1 MFMARTTCAIQ
12 AKVVKVS
19 EQRDLYEVLGIS
31 RDASDADIKKAYRK
45 LARKYHPDL
54 NRDNPKA
61 AEEKMKEVNVAYD
74 ILKDPKKRAQ
84 YDRFG
89 FDAANAGGAGG
100 AGGFSGFGG
109 QGGFGGFGG
118 FGGGGAEGF
127 GDIFDMFFG
136 GGAGRSS
143 HSHGPVAERGAD
155 IRYDLELTFE
165 EAAFGKEVELSIPR
179 MEECP
184 TCHGSGAAAGS
195 SPETCPDCHGRGTRR
210 TVHSTPFGQMMNETT
225 CSRCHGTG
233 KIVKNPCHDC
243 HGTGKKRANHTV
255 KVTIP
260 KGVDNGTR
268 LRVSGHGEAGTNGG
282 GYGDLYVY
290 IFIKQHKFF
299 KRQGNDVIVEV
310 PVSFVEAALGGTVQ
324 VPTLDG
330 PVDMKVPAGTQSGK
344 IMRLRNRGIPFLRG
358 SGRGDEHV
366 VVKVLTPQNLSSKQK
381 ELLREFG
388 ELSGDKVNPE
398 KKSFLD
404 NLKKLFK

>member
-143 HSHGPVAERGAD
+143 RSRGPVAERGAD

-195 SPETCPDCHGRGTRR
+195 SPETCPDCHGTGTRR

-225 CSRCHGTG
+225 CNRCHGTG

-290 IFIKQHKFF
+290 IFIK
-299 KRQGNDVIVEV
+299 
-310 PVSFVEAALGGTVQ
+310 
-324 VPTLDG
+324 
-330 PVDMKVPAGTQSGK
+330 
-344 IMRLRNRGIPFLRG
+344 
-358 SGRGDEHV
+358 
-366 VVKVLTPQNLSSKQK
+366 
-381 ELLREFG
+381 
-388 ELSGDKVNPE
+388 
-398 KKSFLD
+398 
-404 NLKKLFK
+404 

>member
-1 MFMARTTCAIQ
+1 M
-12 AKVVKVS
+12 S

-31 RDASDADIKKAYRK
+31 KDASDADIKKAYRK

-54 NRDNPKA
+54 NHDDPKT
-61 AEEKMKEVNVAYD
+61 AEEKMKEVNAAYD

-89 FDAANAGGAGG
+89 FGGPGGAAGGDP
-100 AGGFSGFGG
+100 
-109 QGGFGGFGG
+109 
-118 FGGGGAEGF
+118 FGGGFNFDFGPGGGGF
-127 GDIFDMFFG
+127 ATDGFSDIFDMFFG
-136 GGAGRSS
+136 RRGARSS
-143 HSHGPVAERGAD
+143 GPVAERGAD
-155 IRYDLELTFE
+155 IRYDLHLTFE
-165 EAAFGKEVELSIPR
+165 EAAFGKEEELTVPR
-179 MEECP
+179 MENCP

-195 SPETCPDCHGRGTRR
+195 SPETCPDCQGTGMRR
-210 TVHSTPFGQMMNETT
+210 TVRNTPFGQMMNESP
-225 CSRCHGTG
+225 CQRCHGSG

-243 HGTGKKRANHTV
+243 HGTGKKRANHKV

-290 IFIKQHKFF
+290 IFVKPHEFF

-310 PVSFVEAALGGTVQ
+310 PVSFVEATLGGTVQ

-330 PVDMKVPAGTQSGK
+330 PVDMKVEAGTQSGK

-366 VVKVLTPQNLSSKQK
+366 VVKVLTPKNLNSRQK
-381 ELLREFG
+381 ELLREFA
-388 ELSGDKVNPE
+388 EISGDKVNPE
-398 KKSFLD
+398 KKSFVD
-404 NLKKLFK
+404 KLKKLFK

>member
-1 MFMARTTCAIQ
+1 M
-12 AKVVKVS
+12 S

-31 RDASDADIKKAYRK
+31 KGASDAEIKKAYRK

-61 AEEKMKEVNVAYD
+61 AEEKMKEVNAAYE
-74 ILKDPKKRAQ
+74 ILKDPQKRAQ
-84 YDRFG
+84 YDQFG
-89 FDAANAGGAGG
+89 AGAFDGTGNFGGNPFGG
-100 AGGFSGFGG
+100 AGGFNFNFG
-109 QGGFGGFGG
+109 QGGGGFSSTD
-118 FGGGGAEGF
+118 GF

-136 GGAGRSS
+136 GGGRSRQR
-143 HSHGPVAERGAD
+143 GPVAERGAD
-155 IRYDLELTFE
+155 IRYDLHLTFE
-165 EAAFGKEVELSIPR
+165 EAAFGKEEELTIPR
-179 MEECP
+179 MENCP
-184 TCHGSGAAAGS
+184 TCHGTGAAAGS
-195 SPETCPDCHGRGTRR
+195 SPETCPDCNGSGMRR
-210 TVHSTPFGQMMNETT
+210 TVRNTPFGQMMNETP

-233 KIVKNPCHDC
+233 KIVKNPCKDC

-290 IFIKQHKFF
+290 IFVKPHEFF

-310 PVSFVEAALGGTVQ
+310 PVAFTEAALGGTVR

-330 PVDMKVPAGTQSGK
+330 LVDMKVDAGTQSGTIK
-344 IMRLRNRGIPFLRG
+344 RLRNRGIPFLRG

-366 VVKVLTPQNLSSKQK
+366 IVKVLTPKNLNTKQK
-381 ELLREFG
+381 ELLQEFA
-388 ELSGDKVNPE
+388 EISGDKVNPE
-398 KKSFLD
+398 KKGFLD
-404 NLKKLFK
+404 KLKKLFK